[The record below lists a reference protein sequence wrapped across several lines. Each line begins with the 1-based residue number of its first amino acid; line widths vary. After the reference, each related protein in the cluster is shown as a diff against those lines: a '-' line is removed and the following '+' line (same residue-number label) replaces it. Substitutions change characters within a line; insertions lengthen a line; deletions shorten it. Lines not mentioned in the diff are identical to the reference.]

1 MQISGTSSYDT
12 TTVYRIKMDKDTT
25 LVYEEKT
32 DETKVQEKKA
42 QESKQKESAQ
52 QLTQTEQLQVNK
64 LQARDTE
71 VKAHEAAHQGAGGG
85 LAGGASFTYQQ
96 GPDGK
101 MYAIGGEVPISF
113 KEGNTP
119 SETKRI
125 AQQVIAAAMA
135 PANPSPQDFAVAS
148 SAMMMLIK
156 AQQQEAKETQ
166 MKLMGQEVYKNEAN
180 NNDPQKMPQSSSK
193 SLEVNSQAS

>member
-1 MQISGTSSYDT
+1 MSD
-12 TTVYRIKMDKDTT
+12 DTT

-32 DETKVQEKKA
+32 DPSKVEEKKA
-42 QESKQKESAQ
+42 QESKKKESAQ
-52 QLTQTEQLQVNK
+52 QLTQEEQLQVNK

-85 LAGGASFTYQQ
+85 LSGGASFTYQQ

-113 KEGNTP
+113 KEGNSP
-119 SETKRI
+119 AETKQI

-180 NNDPQKMPQSSSK
+180 NNNLRDMPQSTSK
-193 SLEVNSQAS
+193 SLEVNPQAS